1 MPGGA
6 LFIEWSEADKHI
18 YISGPLAQRV
28 YSGEYMI
35 ASELMQ
41 RRHV

>member
-1 MPGGA
+1 M
-6 LFIEWSEADKHI
+6 SESAHLSRVEQADKHI